1 MRNMIQLCHATISLQ
16 IPIKTENIERRDRY
30 ADMMK
35 NQRAPMQ
42 AQKLWNNDMAQDF
55 KSLWNDEG

>member
-1 MRNMIQLCHATISLQ
+1 
-16 IPIKTENIERRDRY
+16 
-30 ADMMK
+30 MMK